1 MRLIDVLL
9 LPTLGTTKD
18 GWSIALAF
26 YSGLW
31 AYEGWNLA
39 NLCTEEVKDVKS
51 TMTKAIL
58 GSTVLTTCLYPLAN
72 VSYFAVLSSQQV
84 NLCNSNS
91 AGCYVRVVLHS
102 KLF

>member
-1 MRLIDVLL
+1 MRLIGVLL
-9 LPTLGTTKD
+9 LHTLGTTKD

-58 GSTVLTTCLYPLAN
+58 GSTVLTTCLYLLAN
-72 VSYFAVLSSQQV
+72 VSYFAVLSSQQASYSHF
-84 NLCNSNS
+84 N
-91 AGCYVRVVLHS
+91 
-102 KLF
+102 KLFANIYFKLR